1 MENRFNGYVL
11 RARASSVVTLH
22 ADEESASI
30 SVSTDSEGGGV
41 CGRSCLTYCEMRFP
55 NVADQSSPR

>member
-1 MENRFNGYVL
+1 MENIFNGYIL

-30 SVSTDSEGGGV
+30 SVSMDLEGGGV
-41 CGRSCLTYCEMRFP
+41 CGQSCLTYWEMRLP